1 MLDLVREIFA
11 GLKKR
16 SFSSYFGFCAR
27 LRVAVISPCFLSVV
41 CSRQKR
47 KKSFFLFLR
56 RENVEELFEAIAR
69 DLFLMSKVGEAV
81 KQTLNRLIESF

>member
-11 GLKKR
+11 GLKNVPSSLILDFVLGFAWLLSLLVFSALFARDKSEK
-16 SFSSYFGFCAR
+16 SFS
-27 LRVAVISPCFLSVV
+27 
-41 CSRQKR
+41 
-47 KKSFFLFLR
+47 LFLR
-56 RENVEELFEAIAR
+56 PENVEELFEAIAR

>member
-11 GLKKR
+11 GLKNVPSPLILDFVLGFALLLSLLVFSALFARDKIEK
-16 SFSSYFGFCAR
+16 SFS
-27 LRVAVISPCFLSVV
+27 
-41 CSRQKR
+41 
-47 KKSFFLFLR
+47 LFLR